1 MSLQQCAW
9 GGSDAVLE
17 VGRRSLTFGRLGG
30 MPTCAQRWAGAQAL
44 PSTQPIPTRL
54 TPRASH
60 TSSPKGV
67 FPPFRESSP
76 VRRGVFG
83 TLRSCK

>member
-30 MPTCAQRWAGAQAL
+30 MPTCAQRWKGAQAL
-44 PSTQPIPTRL
+44 SSTAIPTLL
-54 TPRASH
+54 TSRASH
-60 TSSPKGV
+60 TSSRKGV

-76 VRRGVFG
+76 VRRGVFC
-83 TLRSCK
+83 TLRSSK